1 MASWKAT
8 GTSVLVLA
16 PGLSRRLSA
25 DCASA
30 TRHGVLIWSG
40 VQSYCT
46 PPLAVLTIESYA
58 QARLLHW
65 VWHIRSPSI
74 DSRQAFRGSLT
85 RALFSWHACGPSGAS
100 NATASEQSV
109 SSHYAQRSKR
119 TSGQLVQNLRKGTVL
134 PSASA
139 VGGRQSSQ
147 SVPRA
152 QMSVVAPAPP
162 SSHTWLLAH
171 DPPHEVWT
179 QVFKQ
184 RPGGKAGGCGGGCG
198 GGGDGGGGD
207 GEGLWLYT
215 SVESSCEKDRAPF
228 SVMFR

>member
-1 MASWKAT
+1 
-8 GTSVLVLA
+8 
-16 PGLSRRLSA
+16 
-25 DCASA
+25 
-30 TRHGVLIWSG
+30 
-40 VQSYCT
+40 
-46 PPLAVLTIESYA
+46 
-58 QARLLHW
+58 
-65 VWHIRSPSI
+65 
-74 DSRQAFRGSLT
+74 
-85 RALFSWHACGPSGAS
+85 
-100 NATASEQSV
+100 
-109 SSHYAQRSKR
+109 
-119 TSGQLVQNLRKGTVL
+119 
-134 PSASA
+134 
-139 VGGRQSSQ
+139 
-147 SVPRA
+147 
-152 QMSVVAPAPP
+152 MSVVAPAPP